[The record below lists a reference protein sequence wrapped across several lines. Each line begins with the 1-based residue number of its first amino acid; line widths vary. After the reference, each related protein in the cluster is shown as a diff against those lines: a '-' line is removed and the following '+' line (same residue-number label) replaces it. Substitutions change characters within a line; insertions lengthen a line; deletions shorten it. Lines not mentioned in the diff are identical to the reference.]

1 MRFQKSWEIQQ
12 LLENFWPCPAAPI
25 RQPRF
30 FSLFNPS
37 LTYKLY
43 LQAFKHG
50 IQKIG
55 CTGEESL
62 DCIQCKALWM
72 AENNQEQVSILNK
85 KLSEFAPSMPHAVG
99 SDVIKYA

>member
-12 LLENFWPCPAAPI
+12 LLENFWLCPAAPI

-37 LTYKLY
+37 LTYELC
-43 LQAFKHG
+43 LQTFKRG

-72 AENNQEQVSILNK
+72 AENHQEQISILNK

-99 SDVIKYA
+99 SDVIKQA